1 MMYSYD
7 GDKAAKAWKVT
18 RPSAVR
24 RCASIALGAAL
35 LLLALLGTAWWLAS
49 DAPATALFPRY
60 VPPAERRV
68 ALLKV
73 EASDDGD
80 AGSPFDCDTFVN
92 GLYAKPLFL
101 DRSHQLRHNVSFDG
115 LVHGGDYVYYQMCV
129 AVLGTHKTL
138 RIDLEI
144 DDAKSTLGGA
154 KEAEAD
160 LYLSTTIEKPTFQ
173 KWTWKS
179 SDRGADEIELN
190 TDLADWSKSA
200 QILYLGIYG
209 RLGETVAYSLRVAV
223 RPVSHAE
230 TAKEYRARLESAK
243 TRLRGVRARGR

>member
-1 MMYSYD
+1 M
-7 GDKAAKAWKVT
+7 
-18 RPSAVR
+18 
-24 RCASIALGAAL
+24 
-35 LLLALLGTAWWLAS
+35 
-49 DAPATALFPRY
+49 
-60 VPPAERRV
+60 PPAERRV